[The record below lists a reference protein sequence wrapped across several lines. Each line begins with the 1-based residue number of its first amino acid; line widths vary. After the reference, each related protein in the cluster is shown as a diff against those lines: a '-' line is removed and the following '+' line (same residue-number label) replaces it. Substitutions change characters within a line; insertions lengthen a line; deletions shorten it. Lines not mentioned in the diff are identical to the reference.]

1 MRGQSCSSERRLCS
15 RCPLS
20 VQTVTLVPYESRTL
34 QAPLCLG
41 FAACVRF
48 VVIADS
54 STSETGCGSP
64 EGPCTRQ
71 AAGEP
76 SVRRVASA
84 DELRLQVSWVVWRGT
99 TFARSNLRGG
109 ADGQHNQA
117 ALALST
123 QSISTK
129 ICGAEITGRPGLSPA
144 RRSDRN
150 TSRQNCPRALRSHFR
165 YVSV

>member
-76 SVRRVASA
+76 SVRRVASY
-84 DELRLQVSWVVWRGT
+84 DELRCRCLGWCGEAPFSRDPIYAVVRTVST
-99 TFARSNLRGG
+99 TRRHLHFPPRVSPQRS
-109 ADGQHNQA
+109 A
-117 ALALST
+117 AQRLPEDLGLALP
-123 QSISTK
+123 
-129 ICGAEITGRPGLSPA
+129 GAATGTLPGRIVQGL
-144 RRSDRN
+144 
-150 TSRQNCPRALRSHFR
+150 
-165 YVSV
+165 